1 MTSGGKQPDGVSL
14 TNLDQPLF
22 DGADATK
29 RDLVD
34 YLDAVADHIIPE
46 LADRPLSV
54 IRVLRGQAPFMQ
66 KNVPFCPPSWV
77 RTVSL
82 WADFS
87 IINRRHPSSTLF
99 PNTTLCRTFPRS

>member
-1 MTSGGKQPDGVSL
+1 MMSGGGERPDGVAL

-54 IRVLRGQAPFMQ
+54 VRVLRGQTPFMQ
-66 KNVPFCPPSWV
+66 KNVPSYTPSWV

-82 WADFS
+82 
-87 IINRRHPSSTLF
+87 
-99 PNTTLCRTFPRS
+99 